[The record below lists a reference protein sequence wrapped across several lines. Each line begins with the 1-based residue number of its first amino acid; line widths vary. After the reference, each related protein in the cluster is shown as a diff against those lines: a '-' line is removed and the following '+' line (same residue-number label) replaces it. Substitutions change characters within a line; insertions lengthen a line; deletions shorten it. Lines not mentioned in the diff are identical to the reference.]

1 MKVWHT
7 AETMKA
13 QYVVLWVEIKLHW
26 EIKQELSILVVVNK
40 RYLKYVYL
48 KGSLVK
54 KNKEN
59 VWEGYDTHFFQ
70 CDTMPIWNITKVGQN
85 QNKNCDLEN
94 ATPVKISVLF

>member
-26 EIKQELSILVVVNK
+26 EMKQELSILVVVNK

-54 KNKEN
+54 KK
-59 VWEGYDTHFFQ
+59 
-70 CDTMPIWNITKVGQN
+70 
-85 QNKNCDLEN
+85 
-94 ATPVKISVLF
+94 

>member
-1 MKVWHT
+1 M
-7 AETMKA
+7 
-13 QYVVLWVEIKLHW
+13 I
-26 EIKQELSILVVVNK
+26 QELSILVVVNK

-70 CDTMPIWNITKVGQN
+70 CDIMPIWNITKVGQN
-85 QNKNCDLEN
+85 QNENCDLEN
-94 ATPVKISVLF
+94 ATLWRFLRCFMDMYFLGRASQVAQW

>member
-1 MKVWHT
+1 MK
-7 AETMKA
+7 
-13 QYVVLWVEIKLHW
+13 QG
-26 EIKQELSILVVVNK
+26 LSILVVVNK

-54 KNKEN
+54 KKKEN

-70 CDTMPIWNITKVGQN
+70 CDIMPIWSITKLGQN

-94 ATPVKISVLF
+94 ATPVKMSVLF